1 MSKVS
6 VFVEEH
12 LVRELTFDVQDE
24 DADARMI
31 KAEKLAREQIKA
43 GEVVLTA
50 NDFSGTHGCLWCRTT
65 SQILRRIGLI
75 FKERGR
81 RNN

>member
-24 DADARMI
+24 DTDARMI

-43 GEVVLTA
+43 REVVLNA
-50 NDFSGTHGCLWCRTT
+50 NDFSGTRLLMVRDHQSDFETNW
-65 SQILRRIGLI
+65 
-75 FKERGR
+75 F
-81 RNN
+81 NF

>member
-31 KAEKLAREQIKA
+31 KAEKLARE
-43 GEVVLTA
+43 
-50 NDFSGTHGCLWCRTT
+50 
-65 SQILRRIGLI
+65 
-75 FKERGR
+75 
-81 RNN
+81 

>member
-43 GEVVLTA
+43 KEVVLNA
-50 NDFSGTHGCLWCRTT
+50 NDFSGTRLLMVQDHQSDFETNW
-65 SQILRRIGLI
+65 
-75 FKERGR
+75 F
-81 RNN
+81 NF